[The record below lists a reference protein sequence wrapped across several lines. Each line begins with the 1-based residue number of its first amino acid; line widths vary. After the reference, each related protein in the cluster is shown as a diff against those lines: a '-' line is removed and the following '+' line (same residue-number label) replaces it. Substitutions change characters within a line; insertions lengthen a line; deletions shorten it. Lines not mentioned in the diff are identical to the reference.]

1 MLILPSKNSP
11 LNILMKAFIEKN
23 KILFYVREE
32 IQEFLFSKVDRFIMR
47 ILEKTLNRKGY
58 RLWRQC
64 ALSGY
69 INLYNPSFV
78 EFFTAALKTL
88 TLQSK
93 YLHHK

>member
-1 MLILPSKNSP
+1 MLVKKFRKSI
-11 LNILMKAFIEKN
+11 F
-23 KILFYVREE
+23 
-32 IQEFLFSKVDRFIMR
+32 FSKVDRFIMR

-93 YLHHK
+93 YLHHKQSQRKQRNFHQKRSKMK

>member
-1 MLILPSKNSP
+1 MLVKKFRKSI
-11 LNILMKAFIEKN
+11 F
-23 KILFYVREE
+23 
-32 IQEFLFSKVDRFIMR
+32 FSKVDRFIMR

-88 TLQSK
+88 TFSQNICIINK
-93 YLHHK
+93 VKENNAIFTKNAVK